1 MEAKK
6 LPFKLLVNDV
16 LVTEYYV
23 DGKFN
28 FLLFDGNFFSI
39 KNAENTKTLK
49 FICDSC
55 GETFI
60 LKSLQ
65 LRIRLNKPYTCISC
79 RNKGAFNVM
88 YNKHHTQSAKTK
100 MSINRQGEKN
110 PFYGKTHSIET
121 KIKQREIKIGK
132 YLGENNAM
140 YGKTYFDVW
149 AEKYGIDIALKKLA
163 EKNKKNSHSVS
174 GNKNPMYG
182 KSIIDIWVE
191 KYGEEIAN
199 EKHSQW
205 INSIKEALLIK
216 YSDNEELRKKISLS
230 LKGRKF
236 SDSHKLKLR
245 LSSIEYVKRKLGLN
259 GNKIVPHFNIYACQ
273 LLDEISALKKINI
286 QHALNGGEFF
296 ISELGYWVDGYDQKN
311 NVVYEYYEKEHKT
324 KKLRDT
330 IRQNEI
336 QNYLKCDFVI
346 IHEGDEINYLKQIE
360 NEIQIN

>member
-1 MEAKK
+1 MEVKK
-6 LPFKLLVNDV
+6 LPFKLLVDDI
-16 LVTEYYV
+16 LVTEYYI

-28 FLLFDGNFFSI
+28 FLFLNNNFISI
-39 KNAENTKTLK
+39 KCVENTKILK

-55 GETFI
+55 SKTFI

-79 RNKGAFNVM
+79 RNKGPFNVM
-88 YNKHHTQSAKTK
+88 YNKHHTQSTK
-100 MSINRQGEKN
+100 ANMSLNRQGEKN
-110 PFYGKTHSIET
+110 PFYGKTHSNES
-121 KIKQREIKIGK
+121 KIKQRDIKIGK
-132 YLGENNAM
+132 YLGENNPM

-149 AEKYGIDIALKKLA
+149 VENYGVDIAIKKLA
-163 EKNKKNSHSVS
+163 EKSKKNSYSVS

-182 KSIIDIWVE
+182 KSIIDIWTE

-205 INSIKEALLIK
+205 INNIKAALLLK
-216 YSDNEELRKKISLS
+216 YRDNEELKEKISLS
-230 LKGRKF
+230 LKGRIF
-236 SDSHKLKLR
+236 SNDHKLKLR
-245 LSSIEYVKRKLGLN
+245 LSSIEYVKRKLELN
-259 GNKIVPHFNIYACQ
+259 GNKLVPYFNIYACQ

-324 KKLRDT
+324 KKQRDR

-336 QNYLKCDFVI
+336 QKYLKCDFII
-346 IHEGDEINYLKQIE
+346 IHEGDEIKYLKQIE
-360 NEIQIN
+360 DEI